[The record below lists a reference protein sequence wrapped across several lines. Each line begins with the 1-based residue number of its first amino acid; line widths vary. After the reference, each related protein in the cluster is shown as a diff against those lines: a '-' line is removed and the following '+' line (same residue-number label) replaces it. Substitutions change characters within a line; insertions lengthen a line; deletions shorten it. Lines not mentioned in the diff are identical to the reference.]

1 MAERKRKSTKMKE
14 QYDVIIIG
22 GGIAGLYAALNFDN
36 SVRVLV
42 ASKRDI
48 FLCNSSLAQ
57 GGVAG
62 VLDT

>member
-1 MAERKRKSTKMKE
+1 MKE

-48 FLCNSSLAQ
+48 FLCNSALAQ